1 MAKSKTTKEHLAELT
16 DLLIQTNKDMLILKE
31 NHLAHIEADLNDMKT
46 QMAVIETRLS
56 PIEDFTRTWSQKIT
70 TIFFAAVAASI
81 GIPMML

>member
-1 MAKSKTTKEHLAELT
+1 MSKSKTTKEHLAELT
-16 DLLIQTNKDMLILKE
+16 DLLVQTNKDMLILKE
-31 NHLAHIEADLNDMKT
+31 NHLAHIESDLNDMKT

-56 PIEDFTRTWSQKIT
+56 PIEDFTRTWSQKIM